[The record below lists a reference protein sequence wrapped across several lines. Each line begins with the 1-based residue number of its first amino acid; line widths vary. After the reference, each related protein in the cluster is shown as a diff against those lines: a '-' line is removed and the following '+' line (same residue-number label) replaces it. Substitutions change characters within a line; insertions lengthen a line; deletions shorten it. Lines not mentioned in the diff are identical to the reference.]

1 MMTTAIKARKRSVAK
16 EVASPITAEMHQLAV
31 QFHLN
36 NAKANAAARAAEEA
50 REALYKLMKDAGVSE
65 FKTQTTTENGP
76 IALDAK
82 LKTTKRSAIDVS
94 ALLKLVSSETFMK
107 CVSATKAAVV
117 DFAGTDVATRCS
129 IEKLGTENV
138 SVTPAKG

>member
-1 MMTTAIKARKRSVAK
+1 MTTAIKSRKRSVAK
-16 EVASPITAEMHQLAV
+16 DVSSPVTAEMQQLAV

-36 NAKANAAARAAEEA
+36 NVKANQASRLAEEA

-82 LKTTKRSAIDVS
+82 LKTTKRSAIDVI
-94 ALLKLVSSETFMK
+94 ALHKLVPAETFMK
-107 CVSATKAAVV
+107 CVSATKTAVV

-129 IEKLGTENV
+129 VEKLGTENV